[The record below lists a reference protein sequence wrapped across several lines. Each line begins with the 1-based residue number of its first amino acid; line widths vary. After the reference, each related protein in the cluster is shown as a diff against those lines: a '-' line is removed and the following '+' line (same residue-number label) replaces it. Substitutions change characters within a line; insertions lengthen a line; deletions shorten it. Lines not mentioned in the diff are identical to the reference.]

1 MRQTIIK
8 YMRERQSPTILV
20 LHLII
25 LLLVISQIISSEFVE
40 IEDNGEISS
49 NTLEYIGSWIHFITG
64 MVLFPI
70 ALAFTFIELKTHGIK
85 YFFPYLWKDY
95 DQIKADFDQLK
106 KFQLPESSPK
116 GIAPVVQGL
125 GMGALLLVLLSG
137 LSWFLLWNSGVGFA
151 ESVMEVHELLTG
163 LIETYIFA
171 HGAMGLLHIY
181 LSRNKT

>member
-25 LLLVISQIISSEFVE
+25 LLMVISQIISSEFVE

-70 ALAFTFIELKTHGIK
+70 ALTFTFIELKTHGIK
-85 YFFPYLWKDY
+85 YFFPYLWKDFE
-95 DQIKADFDQLK
+95 QIKADITQLR
-106 KFQLPESSPK
+106 KFRLPDSSPR
-116 GIAPVVQGL
+116 GLAPVVQGL
-125 GMGALLLVLLSG
+125 GLGAMLVVLFSG
-137 LSWFLLWNSGVGFA
+137 LSWYLLWDNGSALA
-151 ESVMEVHELLTG
+151 ESIGEIHELLTG
-163 LIETYIFA
+163 LVETYLYA